1 MVARAHQRLC
11 EFRQPPTSLTFL
23 QTDHGVNNFSFPK
36 MNGTQIKLNQTIYEE
51 TRNETRALLDSG
63 ASGIFGPI
71 EDVSMGFVPGVSA
84 QTTD

>member
-1 MVARAHQRLC
+1 
-11 EFRQPPTSLTFL
+11 
-23 QTDHGVNNFSFPK
+23 

-71 EDVSMGFVPGVSA
+71 EDVSMEFVPGVSG